1 LSANWQHEG
10 QTKRKPSNK
19 TLQLDIVIPFSGL
32 ALGMDNAS
40 ANGSIRTSQNGPF
53 TAVTQK
59 LIVITVYDK
68 MENHF

>member
-1 LSANWQHEG
+1 
-10 QTKRKPSNK
+10 
-19 TLQLDIVIPFSGL
+19 
-32 ALGMDNAS
+32 MDNAS